1 MYCGIAYISQYEN
14 LARGKE
20 IVMQNNIL
28 EYLENTV
35 KRVPSK
41 IAYANDQMGITFQEV
56 YDQGRAI
63 GTFLNKKGIYKQ
75 PVVVFM
81 NKHPKAIVAFFGV
94 VYGGNFYVP
103 IDEEMPRFRIELIL
117 KNLNPKAIIC
127 DDTTKKIVE
136 TFEYNG
142 EVYLYD
148 DIAGTSIDEAVI
160 EGTRELS
167 IDTDPIYVVFTSG
180 STGIPKGVVACHRS
194 VIDYIENLSD
204 VLGFDENTVFGNQTP
219 LYFDACLKE
228 LYPTLKF
235 GATTY
240 IIPKSLFMFPLKLVE
255 FLNEYKINTVCWVVS
270 ALTMISSFKVF
281 EKIVP
286 EYLHTIAFGSEVF
299 PIKQFNLWKK
309 ALPDASFVNLYGP
322 TETTGMCCYFRIER
336 DFKEDEVLPIGRPF
350 KNTEIILLDNDN
362 KIPIMGELGE
372 ICVRGT
378 SLTLGYYKAFE
389 KTNEVFVQNPLNDCY
404 PELIYRTGDLGK
416 YNEKGELIFV
426 SRKDYQIK
434 HMGHRIELGEIE
446 VNVNTIEGIK
456 SACCIYD
463 KEKEKIVLFYVGEVS
478 TKELVASL
486 KVKLPRYMIPN
497 YIEVL
502 ETMPLTANGKINRVF
517 LKEQLNMKKR
527 RNKYGKVNRNVGRI
541 TPRC

>member
-1 MYCGIAYISQYEN
+1 
-14 LARGKE
+14 
-20 IVMQNNIL
+20 MQNNVL
-28 EYLENTV
+28 EYLEHTV
-35 KRVPSK
+35 KRVPNK
-41 IAYANDQMGITFQEV
+41 IAYANDKTGITFQEV

-63 GTFLNKKGIYKQ
+63 GTFLNKQGIYKQ

-81 NKHPKAIVAFFGV
+81 HKHPKAIVGFFGV
-94 VYGGNFYVP
+94 IYGGNFYVP
-103 IDEEMPRFRIELIL
+103 IDEEMPSFRIELIL

-127 DDTTKKIVE
+127 DETTKKIVE
-136 TFEYNG
+136 TFEYN
-142 EVYLYD
+142 EAIYLYD
-148 DIAGTSIDEAVI
+148 DIVRTSIEVEVI
-160 EGTRELS
+160 QGIREVA

-194 VIDYIENLSD
+194 VIDYIETLSD
-204 VLGFDENTVFGNQTP
+204 VLKFNENTVFGNQTP

-255 FLNEYKINTVCWVVS
+255 FLNEYEINTVCWVVS

-281 EKIVP
+281 DKVVP
-286 EYLHTIAFGSEVF
+286 KHLHTIAFGSEVF
-299 PIKQFNLWKK
+299 PMKQFHIWKK
-309 ALPDASFVNLYGP
+309 TLSNAKFVNLYGP
-322 TETTGMCCYFRIER
+322 TEATGMCSYFKVER
-336 DFKEDEVLPIGRPF
+336 DFEDDEVLPIGRPF
-350 KNTEIILLDNDN
+350 KNTEIILLDSNN
-362 KIPIMGELGE
+362 SIPAKGELGE

-389 KTNEVFVQNPLNDCY
+389 KTNEVFVQNPLNDAY

-416 YNEKGELIFV
+416 YNVRGELMFV

-446 VNVNTIEGIK
+446 VNVNMIEGIK

-463 KEKEKIVLFYVGEVS
+463 KEKEKIMLYYVGDVS
-478 TKELVASL
+478 TKEVAVSL
-486 KVKLPRYMIPN
+486 KQKLPRYMIPN
-497 YIEVL
+497 YIEAL
-502 ETMPLTANGKINRVF
+502 DTMPLTANGKIDRVY
-517 LKEQLNMKKR
+517 LKNYMNMNKKEVKVLN
-527 RNKYGKVNRNVGRI
+527 GL
-541 TPRC
+541 